1 MVGKVCFREKFHKSM
16 ALSLEQSPHKDWEM
30 GMNVGGVN
38 QEGDKYNADSLG
50 GGALLKRCQH
60 FPNFCEGPKR
70 EPLRRVVNWVGG

>member
-1 MVGKVCFREKFHKSM
+1 
-16 ALSLEQSPHKDWEM
+16 M